1 MPTNA
6 APWGPR
12 LPKPSF
18 RRPARAWALSEWA
31 LLPLRLFLGVTFAYA
46 GLQKL
51 ANPNFF
57 IASSPISIQN
67 QLAGAARFSPI
78 HSLLHAMLPYA
89 GFIGMVI
96 AYAEIAIGLGTLLGF
111 FSRTAAAGGAVL
123 SFNLFLAISFHASP
137 YFTGAD
143 IVFFFA
149 WLPLVIAGGG
159 SQLSLDSYL
168 RRYVRAKHDVPA
180 QELVTVPF
188 DQVQALCGNFSK
200 NTCKALKG
208 AACQAG
214 SCPVLLGD
222 QAPQATEVAIASI
235 ERRQV
240 VVGGAAAAA
249 VGTAAVLLGASTAAL
264 GKLIGNAPTA
274 STTSPTTTT
283 TVASASGGGSSAKG
297 HLLGAA
303 SQVPIGSAATFT
315 IPTTGDPG
323 IVFHTK
329 DGKWL
334 GYDSVCPH
342 AGCTVG
348 WSTGASL
355 MVCPCHGS
363 QFEVSNGAVV
373 NGPASHGLTAL
384 TIVESGGNLYLQ

>member
-188 DQVQALCGNFSK
+188 DQVQALCGNFSN

-222 QAPQATEVAIASI
+222 QAPQATEVAIASN

-240 VVGGAAAAA
+240 VVGGYGRCLARCQHRGPRQTYWQRPNGLNDVAHDDDYGRERQRWWL
-249 VGTAAVLLGASTAAL
+249 VRQGTPLGRRFT
-264 GKLIGNAPTA
+264 
-274 STTSPTTTT
+274 
-283 TVASASGGGSSAKG
+283 
-297 HLLGAA
+297 GAN
-303 SQVPIGSAATFT
+303 
-315 IPTTGDPG
+315 
-323 IVFHTK
+323 
-329 DGKWL
+329 WL
-334 GYDSVCPH
+334 GRHVHHSNHRRPRH
-342 AGCTVG
+342 HLSHQGRQMAGLRHRVPPRWLHRG
-348 WSTGASL
+348 L
-355 MVCPCHGS
+355 VHGRL
-363 QFEVSNGAVV
+363 A
-373 NGPASHGLTAL
+373 HGLPVPRIA
-384 TIVESGGNLYLQ
+384 V

>member
-1 MPTNA
+1 
-6 APWGPR
+6 
-12 LPKPSF
+12 
-18 RRPARAWALSEWA
+18 
-31 LLPLRLFLGVTFAYA
+31 
-46 GLQKL
+46 
-51 ANPNFF
+51 
-57 IASSPISIQN
+57 
-67 QLAGAARFSPI
+67 
-78 HSLLHAMLPYA
+78 
-89 GFIGMVI
+89 MVI

-111 FSRTAAAGGAVL
+111 FSRTAAIGGAVL
-123 SFNLFLAISFHASP
+123 SFNLFLAISFHTSP

-149 WLPLVIAGGG
+149 WLPLIIAGGG
-159 SQLSLDSYL
+159 TQLSLDSYL

-188 DQVQALCGNFSK
+188 DQVQALCGNFSN

-264 GKLIGNAPTA
+264 GKLIGNASTA
-274 STTSPTTTT
+274 SSTTTTSTTTT
-283 TVASASGGGSSAKG
+283 TVAGGGGSAKG

-303 SQVPIGSAATFT
+303 SQVPMGSAATFT

-323 IVFHTK
+323 IIFHTK
-329 DGKWL
+329 DGNWL
-334 GYDSVCPH
+334 AYDSVCPH

-348 WSTGASL
+348 WSSGATM

-363 QFEVSNGAVV
+363 QFEVANGAVV
-373 NGPASHGLTAL
+373 TGPASSGLTAL
-384 TIVESGGNLYLQ
+384 NVVESGGKLYLQ